1 MEFFYFLNI
10 SLYLRNNIKTTN
22 IGPSPNRSPAA
33 PAFCKECLYKIS
45 RLQLLRKQSAT
56 FSMEAFRK
64 QCGRN
69 SVVSSFEFELSSQ
82 SAYL

>member
-10 SLYLRNNIKTTN
+10 LLYSRNNIKTAD
-22 IGPSPNRSPAA
+22 IVPSPNRSPTA

-45 RLQLLRKQSAT
+45 GLQLLRKQSAT

-64 QCGRN
+64 QCGRS

-82 SAYL
+82 SAHL